1 MKNGRRGGRASEVT
15 AGIPMHA
22 ISDNAPPPRSLF
34 QRLLLRSWEHR
45 HPRLFWKVRVVTG
58 LVLLGLGMFVLSYGS
73 WWALPFLSLA
83 AANFYVG
90 YRHYQAT
97 QSQPPT

>member
-1 MKNGRRGGRASEVT
+1 MYATNE
-15 AGIPMHA
+15 
-22 ISDNAPPPRSLF
+22 NAPPPRSLF
-34 QRLLLRSWEHR
+34 TKLFLRSWEHR
-45 HPRLFWKVRVVTG
+45 HPGLFWKVRVVSG

-73 WWALPFLSLA
+73 GWALPFLALA
-83 AANFYVG
+83 AANFLVG